1 MRRENRQ
8 REILSRLKP
17 NEAISTAH
25 LARDLGVS
33 EETIRRE
40 LRAME
45 KAHAILWGHGAV
57 RLAPPSS
64 EGVFA
69 SRMHTRAQAKAMIA
83 EAAAQHV
90 FDGECIFLDAGSTSC
105 FVARALRDHKRL
117 KVVTNSLEV
126 AKALNYENGH
136 QLFLA
141 GGAYDPE
148 TAGFSDHAAQ
158 QYLRSFRPSLSVL
171 TVGSIHPEH
180 GLMDYRAAEA
190 EMSRVAYAISSRVM
204 LVADHSK
211 FNRIAPFH
219 TASLAEVDI
228 LITDRETPAEFGA
241 ALAHVSVEI
250 AGPARA
256 DG

>member
-17 NEAISTAH
+17 NEPISTAL
-25 LARDLGVS
+25 LARDLEVS

-40 LRAME
+40 LRSME
-45 KAHAILWGHGAV
+45 KAGAILWMHGAV
-57 RLAPPSS
+57 RLMPPAS

-69 SRMHTRAQAKAMIA
+69 SRMQTRAEAKARIA
-83 EAAAQHV
+83 EAAAQHI
-90 FDGECIFLDAGSTSC
+90 FDGECVFLDAGSTSC
-105 FVARALRDHKRL
+105 FVARALRHHKRL
-117 KVVTNSLEV
+117 QVVTNSLEV
-126 AKALNYENGH
+126 AKVLNYENGH

-148 TAGFSDHAAQ
+148 TASFSDHTAQ
-158 QYLRSFRPSLSVL
+158 QYLTAFRPSLSVL
-171 TVGSIHPEH
+171 TVGSIHPQH

-190 EMSRVAYAISSRVM
+190 EMSRVAYAMSSRVM

-219 TASLAEVDI
+219 TAKLTEVDI
-228 LITDRETPAEFGA
+228 LITDREPPTELAP
-241 ALAHVSVEI
+241 ALAHVRVEVV
-250 AGPARA
+250 GSP
-256 DG
+256 GEPS